1 MSSNDYTGG
10 NKITQLSPTAKL
22 SEMIVNS
29 QSLALDNGHNQMIP
43 LHLMS
48 VMLADDSEFA
58 TRALRKLH
66 IPLDQ
71 ITELR
76 DSVLAELNNKCVRQE
91 PRPTSASMDTN
102 YIRTLQDADR
112 EARKLGDKFL
122 SVDVVFLMLIDSKN
136 KYNASISKLIE
147 LKCGITSD
155 QLKKNVLALRNG
167 KKVESQQAEET
178 FEALSKYGHD
188 LVADALDSNLDPV
201 IGRDE
206 EIRRVVQVLSRRTKN
221 NPVLIG
227 EPGVGKTAIVEGLA
241 QRIVAGDVPE
251 SLKRRKVIALDMG
264 ALIAGAKYRG
274 EFEERL
280 KAVLK
285 EVKDSNG
292 EIVLFID
299 EIHTVLGAGKTD
311 GSMDA
316 ANLLKPMLAR
326 GELRCIG
333 ATTLKEYRLHVEKD
347 PAFER
352 RFQPVHVPEPSVNAT
367 ISILR
372 GLKERYET
380 HHGIRITDHALVL
393 AAKLADRYIQNRF
406 LPDKAIDLVD
416 EACANVRVQLD
427 SRPEIID
434 KLERSLLQLE
444 IEEAA
449 LKMEKDSYSANRLQ
463 NVQEEIAKIKEEL
476 TPLVMRYE
484 EEKELITNQQ
494 NLQAKIGELER
505 KISIAMRER
514 DQQKVIDLK
523 HFALPDVQE
532 QLRLVEA
539 RIEQD
544 RQERTKQKSHCNG
557 QYNEGK
563 EIDAFDLDNME
574 EDKGQKD
581 LLSEIVDE
589 NKIAE
594 IVSRWTG
601 IPVTKLNASEKQR
614 LLHLNKALHKR
625 VIGQNEAIDS
635 VAEAVLRSR
644 AGLARPNQ
652 PTGSFL
658 FLGPTGVG
666 KTELAK
672 ALAEELFDDEKH
684 ILRIDMSEYM
694 EQHSVA
700 RLIGAPPG
708 YVGHED
714 GGQLTEAVRRRQFQV
729 ILFDEV
735 EKAHPSVLNILLQV
749 LDDGRL
755 TDSQGRTVDFTN
767 TVIILT
773 SNLGAEHLQNL
784 SRQYESSEESNY
796 EAECSTSEEDNCRHE
811 SKKQKVTATRHKGK
825 YNGSEW
831 ENGNDFVDE
840 DTKEKVMSV
849 VRRHFRPEFLNRLD
863 DIVMFHPLNK
873 MMLREIVSTQMQFI
887 GKRLEDRN
895 VELHLTEEAI
905 DFILK
910 QAYQPNFGARPVR
923 RYLEKHVITE
933 ISKLLISGV
942 IDRDSIVEIG
952 KIAKS
957 AKSKNGAPAVIYK
970 LGFRAIPK
978 AENGRKRYNDN
989 ERNDH
994 MQIDQTI
1001 EN

>member
-1 MSSNDYTGG
+1 
-10 NKITQLSPTAKL
+10 
-22 SEMIVNS
+22 
-29 QSLALDNGHNQMIP
+29 
-43 LHLMS
+43 
-48 VMLADDSEFA
+48 
-58 TRALRKLH
+58 
-66 IPLDQ
+66 
-71 ITELR
+71 
-76 DSVLAELNNKCVRQE
+76 
-91 PRPTSASMDTN
+91 
-102 YIRTLQDADR
+102 
-112 EARKLGDKFL
+112 
-122 SVDVVFLMLIDSKN
+122 
-136 KYNASISKLIE
+136 
-147 LKCGITSD
+147 
-155 QLKKNVLALRNG
+155 
-167 KKVESQQAEET
+167 
-178 FEALSKYGHD
+178 
-188 LVADALDSNLDPV
+188 
-201 IGRDE
+201 
-206 EIRRVVQVLSRRTKN
+206 
-221 NPVLIG
+221 
-227 EPGVGKTAIVEGLA
+227 
-241 QRIVAGDVPE
+241 
-251 SLKRRKVIALDMG
+251 MG
-264 ALIAGAKYRG
+264 
-274 EFEERL
+274 
-280 KAVLK
+280 
-285 EVKDSNG
+285 
-292 EIVLFID
+292 
-299 EIHTVLGAGKTD
+299 
-311 GSMDA
+311 
-316 ANLLKPMLAR
+316 
-326 GELRCIG
+326 
-333 ATTLKEYRLHVEKD
+333 
-347 PAFER
+347 
-352 RFQPVHVPEPSVNAT
+352 
-367 ISILR
+367 
-372 GLKERYET
+372 
-380 HHGIRITDHALVL
+380 
-393 AAKLADRYIQNRF
+393 
-406 LPDKAIDLVD
+406 IDLVD

-463 NVQEEIAKIKEEL
+463 NVQEEISKIKEEL

-563 EIDAFDLDNME
+563 EMDAFDLDNME

-614 LLHLNKALHKR
+614 LLYLSKALHKR

-635 VAEAVLRSR
+635 VSEAVLRSR

-773 SNLGAEHLQNL
+773 SNLGAEYLQNL
-784 SRQYESSEESNY
+784 SKQYESNDENSEANE
-796 EAECSTSEEDNCRHE
+796 
-811 SKKQKVTATRHKGK
+811 G
-825 YNGSEW
+825 
-831 ENGNDFVDE
+831 
-840 DTKEKVMSV
+840 TKEKVMSV

-978 AENGRKRYNDN
+978 AQNGGKRYIDN

-994 MQIDQTI
+994 MQIDQGI

>member
-1 MSSNDYTGG
+1 
-10 NKITQLSPTAKL
+10 
-22 SEMIVNS
+22 
-29 QSLALDNGHNQMIP
+29 
-43 LHLMS
+43 
-48 VMLADDSEFA
+48 
-58 TRALRKLH
+58 
-66 IPLDQ
+66 
-71 ITELR
+71 
-76 DSVLAELNNKCVRQE
+76 
-91 PRPTSASMDTN
+91 
-102 YIRTLQDADR
+102 
-112 EARKLGDKFL
+112 
-122 SVDVVFLMLIDSKN
+122 
-136 KYNASISKLIE
+136 
-147 LKCGITSD
+147 
-155 QLKKNVLALRNG
+155 
-167 KKVESQQAEET
+167 
-178 FEALSKYGHD
+178 
-188 LVADALDSNLDPV
+188 
-201 IGRDE
+201 
-206 EIRRVVQVLSRRTKN
+206 
-221 NPVLIG
+221 
-227 EPGVGKTAIVEGLA
+227 
-241 QRIVAGDVPE
+241 
-251 SLKRRKVIALDMG
+251 MG
-264 ALIAGAKYRG
+264 
-274 EFEERL
+274 
-280 KAVLK
+280 
-285 EVKDSNG
+285 
-292 EIVLFID
+292 
-299 EIHTVLGAGKTD
+299 
-311 GSMDA
+311 
-316 ANLLKPMLAR
+316 
-326 GELRCIG
+326 RCIG

-463 NVQEEIAKIKEEL
+463 NVQEEISKIKEEL

-544 RQERTKQKSHCNG
+544 RQERIIKRSNKNPYINTC
-557 QYNEGK
+557 NEGK
-563 EIDAFDLDNME
+563 EIDTFDLTMDE
-574 EDKGQKD
+574 EDHNGQKD

-614 LLHLNKALHKR
+614 LLYLSKALHKR

-635 VAEAVLRSR
+635 VSEAVLRSR

-672 ALAEELFDDEKH
+672 ALAEELFGDEKH

-773 SNLGAEHLQNL
+773 SNLGAEYLQNL
-784 SRQYESSEESNY
+784 SEQYESSDENHHVD
-796 EAECSTSEEDNCRHE
+796 EDTTDEDDCRHE
-811 SKKQKVTATRHKGK
+811 SKKQ
-825 YNGSEW
+825 SC
-831 ENGNDFVDE
+831 
-840 DTKEKVMSV
+840 TK
-849 VRRHFRPEFLNRLD
+849 
-863 DIVMFHPLNK
+863 
-873 MMLREIVSTQMQFI
+873 
-887 GKRLEDRN
+887 
-895 VELHLTEEAI
+895 
-905 DFILK
+905 
-910 QAYQPNFGARPVR
+910 
-923 RYLEKHVITE
+923 
-933 ISKLLISGV
+933 
-942 IDRDSIVEIG
+942 
-952 KIAKS
+952 
-957 AKSKNGAPAVIYK
+957 
-970 LGFRAIPK
+970 
-978 AENGRKRYNDN
+978 
-989 ERNDH
+989 
-994 MQIDQTI
+994 QT
-1001 EN
+1001 